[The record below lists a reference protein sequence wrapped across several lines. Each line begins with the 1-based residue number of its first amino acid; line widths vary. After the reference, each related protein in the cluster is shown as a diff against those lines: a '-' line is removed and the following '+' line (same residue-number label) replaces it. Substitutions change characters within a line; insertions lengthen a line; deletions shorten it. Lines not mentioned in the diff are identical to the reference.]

1 MSNNI
6 FNEID
11 TAVESLTEMKNT
23 NSPILPSVAESALS
37 ELERAFSN
45 DVYVEN
51 IYHFRVEGETL
62 EVLTD
67 GDGDIQGG
75 LEEFSSEFQKF
86 IQDVINNQ

>member
-1 MSNNI
+1 MNNNI
-6 FNEID
+6 FNEMD
-11 TAVESLTEMKNT
+11 TAVESLTAMRNT

-45 DVYVEN
+45 DVYVEKV
-51 IYHFRVEGETL
+51 YHFRVEGETL
-62 EVLTD
+62 EVPTD

-75 LEEFSSEFQKF
+75 LEEFSREFQDF